1 MLSRA
6 QVCDILSFWFP
17 NTKFQAFWFDKSV
30 DDIIRKKYQLL
41 LHELMKDIDNIINDL
56 NIELFNTQDGR
67 DYIIAVVIMLDQFTR
82 NIYRDDKTHI
92 IKNDEYAF
100 IISKFVI
107 DNYLDLQYDIHQ
119 RIFFLLPYRHH
130 KHYVD
135 INTYAKYLDIVLNR
149 IKLYNLL
156 TESTLDE
163 INILKKITL
172 ATIKD
177 YSALTEYDI
186 EKCDNNK
193 SVNTIQELIKKYS
206 HDILD
211 AKCNLYQKDIL
222 YEKKLL
228 SIKSEKLFIIMNQFI
243 NTHINVP
250 SNATVCVSLSGGVDS
265 MVIACILKHV
275 EIMGL
280 IRKVIAVH
288 IYYGNR
294 GDSMDETEFIKDWCA
309 INDIQLIIKYIRY
322 MKRSDELIDRENYE
336 QITNDIR
343 FDTYKFI
350 ETIVGKICGVCLG
363 HHEGDQIE
371 NILMNIMNGK
381 QYGDIMGMYPV
392 SNIKDVD
399 IWRPFLLHPKSDI
412 FEFAHSNLVPYTKDT
427 TPLWSNRGKIRN
439 KLYPLL
445 QEIFPGFDKKLL
457 DFGNHAVEYN
467 IEQSN
472 KLNELCNSIV
482 FEEYGCK
489 ISNLTELYKINDSL
503 WIKYLLHIFYTI
515 GIKMTNKPTQK
526 LFIIWFKRIINSSK
540 TTYSSRFDFTN
551 GYCAIIYL
559 NHLYIIQLS
568 LHKDFPKKYL
578 ATK

>member
-1 MLSRA
+1 MLDMLSRA

-30 DDIIRKKYQLL
+30 DDIIRKKYQTL
-41 LHELMKDIDNIINDL
+41 LHKLMKDIDNIIDDL
-56 NIELFNTQDGR
+56 DIELFDTQEGR

-82 NIYRDDKTHI
+82 NIYRDDRTHI
-92 IKNDEYAF
+92 IQNDEYAF

-149 IKLYNLL
+149 IKFYNLL

-163 INILKKITL
+163 INILKKFTL
-172 ATIKD
+172 ATIKN
-177 YSALTEYDI
+177 YSELTEYDI
-186 EKCDNNK
+186 KICDNNK

-206 HDILD
+206 HNILD
-211 AKCNLYQKDIL
+211 AKCYQYSENVSLIDNC
-222 YEKKLL
+222 KLL
-228 SIKSEKLFIIMNQFI
+228 ITMKKFI
-243 NTHINVP
+243 NTHITVP

-265 MVIACILKHV
+265 MVIACILKHMQM
-275 EIMGL
+275 IGL
-280 IRKVIAVH
+280 IKKVIAVH

-294 GDSMDETEFIKDWCA
+294 EDSMDEAEFIKDWCA
-309 INDIQLIIKYIRY
+309 MNDIQLIIKYIRY

-350 ETIVGKICGVCLG
+350 ETIFGKIGGVCLG

-371 NILMNIMNGK
+371 NLLMNIMNGR

-399 IWRPFLLHPKSDI
+399 IWRPFLLHPKDDI
-412 FEFAHSNLVPYTKDT
+412 FEFAFKYLVPYTKDT

-439 KLYPLL
+439 ELYPLL

-482 FEEYGCK
+482 FENYGCK

-503 WIKYLLHIFYTI
+503 WIKYLLHIFHTI

-540 TTYSSRFDFTN
+540 TTEYSTRFDFTN

-568 LHKDFPKKYL
+568 MYHEFRSLICNNCS
-578 ATK
+578 

>member
-17 NTKFQAFWFDKSV
+17 NKKFQAFWFDKSV
-30 DDIIRKKYQLL
+30 DDIIRKKYQIL
-41 LHELMKDIDNIINDL
+41 LHELMEDIDNIINDL
-56 NIELFNTQDGR
+56 DIKLFDTQEGR

-92 IKNDEYAF
+92 IKNDYYAF
-100 IISKFVI
+100 IISTFVI
-107 DNYLDLQYDIHQ
+107 DNYLDLQYNIHQ

-135 INTYAKYLDIVLNR
+135 INTYATFLNIVLNR
-149 IKLYNLL
+149 IKLYNSL
-156 TESTLDE
+156 TELTLNE
-163 INILKKITL
+163 INILKKFTL
-172 ATIKD
+172 ATIKN
-177 YSALTEYDI
+177 YSNLTEYDI
-186 EKCDNNK
+186 EICDNNK

-206 HDILD
+206 HNILD
-211 AKCNLYQKDIL
+211 SKCYLYSENTSLMDNYI
-222 YEKKLL
+222 E
-228 SIKSEKLFIIMNQFI
+228 SEKLFITMKKFI
-243 NTHINVP
+243 NTHITDP

-265 MVIACILKHV
+265 MVIARILKHM
-275 EIMGL
+275 EMMRL
-280 IRKVIAVH
+280 IKKVIAVH

-294 GDSMDETEFIKDWCA
+294 EDSMDEAEFIKDWCA
-309 INDIQLIIKYIRY
+309 MYDIQLVIKYIRY
-322 MKRSDELIDRENYE
+322 MKRSNELIDRENYE

-350 ETIVGKICGVCLG
+350 ETIFGKISGVCLG

-371 NILMNIMNGK
+371 NVLMNIMNGR

-399 IWRPFLLHPKSDI
+399 IWRPFLLHPKDDI
-412 FEFAHSNLVPYTKDT
+412 FEFAINYLVPYTKDT
-427 TPLWSNRGKIRN
+427 TPEWSNRGKIRN

-467 IEQSN
+467 IEQSK
-472 KLNELCNSIV
+472 KLNDLCDSIV
-482 FEEYGCK
+482 FENYGCK

-503 WIKYLLHIFYTI
+503 WIKYLLHIFHTI
-515 GIKMTNKPTQK
+515 GVKMTNKPTQK

-540 TTYSSRFDFTN
+540 TTEYSTRFDFTN
-551 GYCAIIYL
+551 GYCANIYS

-568 LHKDFPKKYL
+568 LYKDFPKKYL
-578 ATK
+578 IFNI

>member
-17 NTKFQAFWFDKSV
+17 NIKFQAFWFDKSV
-30 DDIIRKKYQLL
+30 DDIIRKKYQTL
-41 LHELMKDIDNIINDL
+41 LHELMEDMDNIINDL
-56 NIELFNTQDGR
+56 DIELFDTQEGR

-92 IKNDEYAF
+92 IKNDYYAF
-100 IISKFVI
+100 IISKLVI

-130 KHYVD
+130 KQYVN
-135 INTYAKYLDIVLNR
+135 INTYATYLNIVLNR
-149 IKLYNLL
+149 IKLYNSL
-156 TESTLDE
+156 TEPTLNE
-163 INILKKITL
+163 INILKKFTL
-172 ATIKD
+172 ATIQN
-177 YSALTEYDI
+177 YSNLTEYDI
-186 EKCDNNK
+186 EICNNK

-206 HDILD
+206 HNILD
-211 AKCNLYQKDIL
+211 AKCYLYSENVSLRDKCI
-222 YEKKLL
+222 E
-228 SIKSEKLFIIMNQFI
+228 SEKLFITMKKFI
-243 NTHINVP
+243 NTHITDP

-265 MVIACILKHV
+265 MVIARILKHMV
-275 EIMGL
+275 MIGL
-280 IRKVIAVH
+280 IKKVIAVH

-294 GDSMDETEFIKDWCA
+294 DDSMDEAEFIKDWCA
-309 INDIQLIIKYIRY
+309 MYDIQLIIKYIRY

-336 QITNDIR
+336 QITNNIR

-350 ETIVGKICGVCLG
+350 ETIVGKIRGVCLG
-363 HHEGDQIE
+363 HHQGDQIE
-371 NILMNIMNGK
+371 NVLMNIMNGK

-399 IWRPFLLHPKSDI
+399 IWRPFLLHPKHDI

-427 TPLWSNRGKIRN
+427 TPEWSNRGKIRN

-445 QEIFPGFDKKLL
+445 QEIFPGFDNKLL

-467 IEQSN
+467 IEQSE
-472 KLNELCNSIV
+472 KLNYLCNFIV

-503 WIKYLLHIFYTI
+503 WINYLLRIFCTMSVM
-515 GIKMTNKPTQK
+515 MTNKHTQK

-540 TTYSSRFDFTN
+540 TTDSSQFHFTN
-551 GYCAIIYL
+551 GYYAKIYL
-559 NHLYIIQLS
+559 NHLYIIQFS
-568 LHKDFPKKYL
+568 LHKDFPRKYL
-578 ATK
+578 ATT

>member
-1 MLSRA
+1 MSDMLSRA

-17 NTKFQAFWFDKSV
+17 NKKFQAFWFDKSK
-30 DDIIRKKYQLL
+30 DDIIRQKYELL
-41 LHELMKDIDNIINDL
+41 LHELMEDIDNIINDL
-56 NIELFNTQDGR
+56 NIELFDTQEGR

-92 IKNDEYAF
+92 IKNDYYAF

-107 DNYLDLQYDIHQ
+107 DNYLDLQYDIYQ

-130 KHYVD
+130 KQYVN
-135 INTYAKYLDIVLNR
+135 INTYATFLNIVLNR
-149 IKLYNLL
+149 IKLYNSL
-156 TESTLDE
+156 TEPTLNE
-163 INILKKITL
+163 INILKKFTL
-172 ATIKD
+172 ATIQN
-177 YSALTEYDI
+177 YSNLTEYDI
-186 EKCDNNK
+186 EICNNNK
-193 SVNTIQELIKKYS
+193 SVNTIQELIEKYS
-206 HDILD
+206 HNILD
-211 AKCNLYQKDIL
+211 AKCYLYSGNVSLRDKCI
-222 YEKKLL
+222 E
-228 SIKSEKLFIIMNQFI
+228 SEKLFITMKNFI
-243 NTHINVP
+243 NTHITDP

-265 MVIACILKHV
+265 MVIARILKHM
-275 EIMGL
+275 EIIGL
-280 IRKVIAVH
+280 IKKVIAVH

-294 GDSMDETEFIKDWCA
+294 EDSIDEAEFIKDWCA
-309 INDIQLIIKYIRY
+309 MYDIQLIIKYIRY

-336 QITNDIR
+336 QITNNIR

-350 ETIVGKICGVCLG
+350 ETIVGKINGVCLG

-371 NILMNIMNGK
+371 NVLMNIMNGR

-392 SNIKDVD
+392 SNIKNVD
-399 IWRPFLLHPKSDI
+399 IWRPFLLHPKDDI
-412 FEFAHSNLVPYTKDT
+412 FEFAFKYLVPYTKDT
-427 TPLWSNRGKIRN
+427 TPEWSNRGKIRN

-467 IEQSN
+467 IEQSE
-472 KLNELCNSIV
+472 KLNYLCNFIV

-503 WIKYLLHIFYTI
+503 WINYLLRIFRTMSVM
-515 GIKMTNKPTQK
+515 MTNKSTQK

-540 TTYSSRFDFTN
+540 TKDSSQFHFTN
-551 GYCAIIYL
+551 GYYAKIYL

-568 LHKDFPKKYL
+568 LHKDFKKISN
-578 ATK
+578 K

>member
-1 MLSRA
+1 MLSTA

-30 DDIIRKKYQLL
+30 DNIIRKEYQLL

-56 NIELFNTQDGR
+56 DIELFNTQERR

-82 NIYRDDKTHI
+82 NIYRDDRTHI
-92 IKNDEYAF
+92 IQNDEYAF

-130 KHYVD
+130 KHYVH

-156 TESTLDE
+156 TESTLNE
-163 INILKKITL
+163 INILKKFTL

-177 YSALTEYDI
+177 YSALTEYNI
-186 EKCDNNK
+186 KICDNNK

-206 HDILD
+206 HNILD
-211 AKCNLYQKDIL
+211 PKCYLYSGNVSLIDNC
-222 YEKKLL
+222 KLL
-228 SIKSEKLFIIMNQFI
+228 STMKQFI
-243 NTHINVP
+243 NTHITDP

-265 MVIACILKHV
+265 MVIACILKHM
-275 EIMGL
+275 EMIGL
-280 IRKVIAVH
+280 IKKVIAVH

-294 GDSMDETEFIKDWCA
+294 EDSMDEAEFIKDWCA
-309 INDIQLIIKYIRY
+309 MNDIQLIIKYIRY

-350 ETIVGKICGVCLG
+350 GKISGVCLG

-371 NILMNIMNGK
+371 NILMNIMNGR

-399 IWRPFLLHPKSDI
+399 IWRPFLLHPKDDI
-412 FEFAHSNLVPYTKDT
+412 FEFAFKYLVPYTKDT

-439 KLYPLL
+439 ELYPLL

-482 FEEYGCK
+482 FKNYGCK

-503 WIKYLLHIFYTI
+503 WIKYLLHIFHTI

-540 TTYSSRFDFTN
+540 TTEYSTRFDFTN

-568 LHKDFPKKYL
+568 IYHCS
-578 ATK
+578 

>member
-17 NTKFQAFWFDKSV
+17 NIKFQAFWFDKSV
-30 DDIIRKKYQLL
+30 DDIIRQKYELL
-41 LHELMKDIDNIINDL
+41 LHELMEDMDNIINDL
-56 NIELFNTQDGR
+56 DIELFDTQEGR

-92 IKNDEYAF
+92 IKNDYYAF
-100 IISKFVI
+100 IISKLVI

-130 KHYVD
+130 KQYVN
-135 INTYAKYLDIVLNR
+135 INTYATYLNIVLNR
-149 IKLYNLL
+149 IKLYNSL
-156 TESTLDE
+156 TEPTLNE
-163 INILKKITL
+163 INILKKFTL
-172 ATIKD
+172 ATIQN
-177 YSALTEYDI
+177 YSNLTEYDI
-186 EKCDNNK
+186 EICNNK

-206 HDILD
+206 HNILD
-211 AKCNLYQKDIL
+211 AKCYLYSENVSLRDKCI
-222 YEKKLL
+222 E
-228 SIKSEKLFIIMNQFI
+228 SEKLFITMKQFI
-243 NTHINVP
+243 NTHITDP

-265 MVIACILKHV
+265 MVIARILKHMV
-275 EIMGL
+275 MIGL
-280 IRKVIAVH
+280 IKKVIAVH

-294 GDSMDETEFIKDWCA
+294 DDSMDEAEFIKDWCA
-309 INDIQLIIKYIRY
+309 MYDIQLIIKYIRY

-336 QITNDIR
+336 QITNNIR

-350 ETIVGKICGVCLG
+350 ETIVGKISGVCLG
-363 HHEGDQIE
+363 HHQGDQIE
-371 NILMNIMNGK
+371 NVLMNIMNGR

-392 SNIKDVD
+392 SNIKNVD
-399 IWRPFLLHPKSDI
+399 IWRPFLLHPKDDI
-412 FEFAHSNLVPYTKDT
+412 FEFAFKYLVPYTKDT
-427 TPLWSNRGKIRN
+427 TPEWSDRGKIRN

-467 IEQSN
+467 IEQSE
-472 KLNELCNSIV
+472 KLNYLCNFIV

-503 WIKYLLHIFYTI
+503 WINYLLRIFRTMSVM
-515 GIKMTNKPTQK
+515 MTNKHTQK

-540 TTYSSRFDFTN
+540 TKDSSQFHFTN
-551 GYCAIIYL
+551 GYYAKIYS
-559 NHLYIIQLS
+559 NHLYIIKFS
-568 LHKDFPKKYL
+568 LHKDFPRKYL
-578 ATK
+578 ATT

>member
-1 MLSRA
+1 MLDMLSTA

-30 DDIIRKKYQLL
+30 DNIIRNKYQLL

-56 NIELFNTQDGR
+56 DIELFNTQEGR

-92 IKNDEYAF
+92 IQNDKYAF

-156 TESTLDE
+156 TESTLNE
-163 INILKKITL
+163 INILKKFTL
-172 ATIKD
+172 ATIKN
-177 YSALTEYDI
+177 YSELTEYDI
-186 EKCDNNK
+186 EICDNNK

-206 HDILD
+206 HNILD
-211 AKCNLYQKDIL
+211 PKCYLYSGNVSLIDNC
-222 YEKKLL
+222 KLL
-228 SIKSEKLFIIMNQFI
+228 ITMKKFI
-243 NTHINVP
+243 NTHITDP

-265 MVIACILKHV
+265 MVIACILKHM
-275 EIMGL
+275 EMIGL
-280 IRKVIAVH
+280 IKKVIAVH

-294 GDSMDETEFIKDWCA
+294 EDSMDEAEFIKDWCA
-309 INDIQLIIKYIRY
+309 MNDIQLIIKYIRY

-350 ETIVGKICGVCLG
+350 ETIFGKISGVCLG

-371 NILMNIMNGK
+371 NLLMNIMNGR

-399 IWRPFLLHPKSDI
+399 IWRPFLLHPKDDI
-412 FEFAHSNLVPYTKDT
+412 FKFAFKYLVPYTKDT

-439 KLYPLL
+439 ELYPLL

-482 FEEYGCK
+482 FENYGCK

-503 WIKYLLHIFYTI
+503 WIKYLLHIFHTI
-515 GIKMTNKPTQK
+515 GIKMTNKTTQK

-540 TTYSSRFDFTN
+540 TTEYSTRFDFTN

-568 LHKDFPKKYL
+568 MYHEFRSLI
-578 ATK
+578 ATL

>member
-17 NTKFQAFWFDKSV
+17 NKKFQAFWFDKSV
-30 DDIIRKKYQLL
+30 DDIIRQKYELL
-41 LHELMKDIDNIINDL
+41 LHELMEDMDNIINDL
-56 NIELFNTQDGR
+56 DIELFDTQEGR

-92 IKNDEYAF
+92 IKNDYYAF

-130 KHYVD
+130 KQYVN
-135 INTYAKYLDIVLNR
+135 INTYATYLNIVLNR
-149 IKLYNLL
+149 IKLYNSL
-156 TESTLDE
+156 TEPTLNE
-163 INILKKITL
+163 INILKKFTL
-172 ATIKD
+172 ATIQN
-177 YSALTEYDI
+177 YSNLTEYDI
-186 EKCDNNK
+186 EICNNK
-193 SVNTIQELIKKYS
+193 SVNTIQELIEKYS
-206 HDILD
+206 HNILD
-211 AKCNLYQKDIL
+211 AKCYLYSGNVSLRDKCI
-222 YEKKLL
+222 E
-228 SIKSEKLFIIMNQFI
+228 SEKLFITMKKFI
-243 NTHINVP
+243 NTHITDP

-265 MVIACILKHV
+265 MVIARILKHM
-275 EIMGL
+275 EIIGL
-280 IRKVIAVH
+280 IKKVIAVH

-294 GDSMDETEFIKDWCA
+294 DDSIDEAEFIKDWCA
-309 INDIQLIIKYIRY
+309 MYDIQLIIKYIRY

-336 QITNDIR
+336 QITNNIR

-350 ETIVGKICGVCLG
+350 ETIVGKISGVCLG

-371 NILMNIMNGK
+371 NVLMNIMNGR

-392 SNIKDVD
+392 SNIKNVD
-399 IWRPFLLHPKSDI
+399 IWRPFLLHPKDDI
-412 FEFAHSNLVPYTKDT
+412 FEFAFKYLVPYTKDT
-427 TPLWSNRGKIRN
+427 TPEWSNRGKIRN

-467 IEQSN
+467 IEQSE
-472 KLNELCNSIV
+472 KLNYLCNFIV
-482 FEEYGCK
+482 FEKYGCK

-503 WIKYLLHIFYTI
+503 WINYLLRIFRTMSVM
-515 GIKMTNKPTQK
+515 MTNKHTQK

-540 TTYSSRFDFTN
+540 TKDSSQFHFTN
-551 GYCAIIYL
+551 GYYAKIYS
-559 NHLYIIQLS
+559 NHLYIIKFS
-568 LHKDFPKKYL
+568 LHKDFPRKYL
-578 ATK
+578 IYNI